1 MRLAYVTAAA
11 LMAAL
16 VGCQQ
21 HPPDALSPQTTP
33 SGPHEV
39 VIWDYHFYPTTPL
52 TVPVGT
58 EVTWVNRDIAP
69 HTVTYRSYSEEA
81 FDSGSMGHLVVFTHT
96 FRKAGSYSYLCI
108 FHQGMQGTV
117 VVE

>member
-1 MRLAYVTAAA
+1 MRLVYLTAVA
-11 LMAAL
+11 LLTAL
-16 VGCQQ
+16 IGCTP

-39 VIWDYHFYPTTPL
+39 VIYDYRFYPTTL

-69 HTVTYRSYSEEA
+69 HTVTHRSFGDEA
-81 FDSGSMGHLVVFTHT
+81 FDSESMGHLAVFTHT
-96 FRKAGSYSYLCI
+96 FHIAGSYSYLCI

-117 VVE
+117 VVQ